1 MSRNYLILGA
11 SSDVGI
17 QLIKEIN
24 DREKNAVIWAHYC
37 SSDEHLKEI
46 KQINGNEIVPVGVEM
61 LRPEFFRRIGHL
73 YFTPKRDMI
82 ILRKFERYG
91 KDKYIYDKQ
100 DIYSSIY

>member
-46 KQINGNEIVPVGVEM
+46 KQINGN
-61 LRPEFFRRIGHL
+61 PEAAASAYSLLIFQ
-73 YFTPKRDMI
+73 
-82 ILRKFERYG
+82 ILV
-91 KDKYIYDKQ
+91 I
-100 DIYSSIY
+100 